1 MTTLYS
7 FTAKLGTGAEQNLSD
22 YRGRALLVVNV
33 ASKCGFTSQYA
44 GLQELQTALA
54 PRGFTVLAFPC
65 DQFGHQEPGSDA
77 EIATFCESRFGV
89 TFPVFAK
96 TDVNGKQAHPL
107 WAWLRSQKGG
117 LLGSAIK
124 WNFTKF
130 LIDPAGRVQGRFPP
144 TTTPAALASHI
155 EKLLPA

>member
-33 ASKCGFTSQYA
+33 ASKCGFTPQYA
-44 GLQELQTALA
+44 GLQELQTTLA

-65 DQFGHQEPGSDA
+65 DQFGRQEPGSDA

>member
-33 ASKCGFTSQYA
+33 ASKCGFTPQYA
-44 GLQELQTALA
+44 GLQELQSALA

-65 DQFGHQEPGSDA
+65 DQFGRQEPGSDA

>member
-1 MTTLYS
+1 MTTAFDFEFKGINGETLPLKR
-7 FTAKLGTGAEQNLSD
+7 FEGQ
-22 YRGRALLVVNV
+22 ALLIVNV
-33 ASKCGFTSQYA
+33 ASKCGFTPQYA
-44 GLQELQTALA
+44 GLQELQIALA

-65 DQFGHQEPGSDA
+65 DQFGRQEPGSDA
-77 EIATFCESRFGV
+77 EIATFCEGRFGV

>member
-22 YRGRALLVVNV
+22 YRGRTLLVVNV

-44 GLQELQTALA
+44 GLQELQSALA

>member
-65 DQFGHQEPGSDA
+65 DQFGRQEPGSDA

-144 TTTPAALASHI
+144 TTTPATLASHI

>member
-7 FTAKLGTGAEQNLSD
+7 FSAKLGTGAEQNLSD

-33 ASKCGFTSQYA
+33 ASKCGFTPQYA
-44 GLQELQTALA
+44 GLQELQIALA

-65 DQFGHQEPGSDA
+65 DQFGRQEPGSDA
-77 EIATFCESRFGV
+77 EIATFCEGRFGV

>member
-44 GLQELQTALA
+44 GLQELQSALA

>member
-44 GLQELQTALA
+44 GLQELQSALA

-65 DQFGHQEPGSDA
+65 DQFGRQEPGSDA

>member
-65 DQFGHQEPGSDA
+65 DQFGRQEPGSDA

>member
-33 ASKCGFTSQYA
+33 ASKCGFTPQYA
-44 GLQELQTALA
+44 GLQDLQSALA